1 MVLLPDINMVGG
13 LTNQGIMGPTCS
25 LPIQRSGLQKPP
37 RGRHLQGKLKKKNH
51 RKVSMRSGNKLEL

>member
-37 RGRHLQGKLKKKNH
+37 RGRHLQGKLKKK
-51 RKVSMRSGNKLEL
+51 KS